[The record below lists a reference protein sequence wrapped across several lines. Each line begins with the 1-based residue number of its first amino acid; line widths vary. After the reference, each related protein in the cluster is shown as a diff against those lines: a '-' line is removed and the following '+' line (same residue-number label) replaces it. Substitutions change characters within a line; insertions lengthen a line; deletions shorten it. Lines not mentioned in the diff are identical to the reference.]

1 MYSLRDELLNWQTT
15 ALSRALLTHLSLSGL
30 KHSADELQHEWQ
42 LGKPECRESGAL
54 AFASVIT
61 GQRNNRLMRV
71 RWPPG
76 VAGTCRSRTWATSDQ
91 PQTLRKLA
99 HVYGLTERCYPGL
112 SHKRLMDYCFWKVAL
127 VYRAAE
133 SIEKA
138 LDRTPRI
145 PLRVQYKTHFD
156 CARNV
161 DTLLRMANSATL
173 L

>member
-1 MYSLRDELLNWQTT
+1 MEPAVQG
-15 ALSRALLTHLSLSGL
+15 HG
-30 KHSADELQHEWQ
+30 H
-42 LGKPECRESGAL
+42 
-54 AFASVIT
+54 
-61 GQRNNRLMRV
+61 
-71 RWPPG
+71 
-76 VAGTCRSRTWATSDQ
+76 Q

-99 HVYGLTERCYPGL
+99 HVYGLTERGYPSLG
-112 SHKRLMDYCFWKVAL
+112 HKRLMDYFFRKVAPIH
-127 VYRAAE
+127 RAAE

-161 DTLLRMANSATL
+161 DTLLRMVDSATL